1 MDASLN
7 EDLGIVISTEAR
19 TKNNKTLRHNSRS
32 IYYGLTF
39 WSPNINSVRVP
50 HRGRGQEI
58 YGEDPYLISQLG
70 VNSVEG
76 MQDDNPNYD
85 WVIAMPT
92 HFADHSGPHLQ
103 LEGFQRIYLQPGE
116 MKQVIFKL
124 DPRQLSEVASASS
137 SLSRAVTG
145 SAGPDWAKMRAAMV
159 PATRQFEEA
168 RRILLALRQAGF
180 EAYLAG
186 GCVRDLILGRE
197 PADYDVATSA
207 TPDIVL
213 GMFERTFAVGAHF
226 GVVLVAPADE
236 NDLFITEVATFRT
249 DGIYSDGRHPDVVQ
263 YTRSAERDVR
273 RRDFTIN
280 GLLLDPLRAT
290 GDLRDAVIDH
300 VGGLADLDAGVVR
313 AIGRAELRFEED
325 RLRMLR
331 AVRFAARFGFDIASD
346 TLEAIR
352 ALASRIH
359 AVSRERIRDEL
370 IKMLTEGHARRAF
383 ELLGET
389 GLLAQVLPEVA
400 RMKGVEQPPQFHPE
414 GDVWVHTLLL
424 LEQLE
429 PGCSMTLAWGA
440 LLHDV
445 GKPATFRRA
454 PDRIRFDGHVE
465 VGVAIAREICR
476 RLRFSN
482 DEAQQILSLIENHMR
497 FMNATQMKASTLKR
511 FFRLHDFAEHLALH
525 RMDCLAASGDL
536 EYWEYVR
543 ERWQAMPEEVVRP
556 PRLITGRE
564 LIAAGYPPGARFR
577 EMLQAVEDA
586 QLEGA
591 IATQEE
597 ALKLVLSHFPR
608 N

>member
-1 MDASLN
+1 MPL
-7 EDLGIVISTEAR
+7 
-19 TKNNKTLRHNSRS
+19 
-32 IYYGLTF
+32 
-39 WSPNINSVRVP
+39 
-50 HRGRGQEI
+50 HRGSR
-58 YGEDPYLISQLG
+58 PTSARMK
-70 VNSVEG
+70 S
-76 MQDDNPNYD
+76 
-85 WVIAMPT
+85 AMLPVS
-92 HFADHSGPHLQ
+92 H
-103 LEGFQRIYLQPGE
+103 
-116 MKQVIFKL
+116 
-124 DPRQLSEVASASS
+124 
-137 SLSRAVTG
+137 
-145 SAGPDWAKMRAAMV
+145 
-159 PATRQFEEA
+159 QFEEA
-168 RRILLALRQAGF
+168 RRVLVALREAGY

-186 GCVRDLILGRE
+186 GCVRDLVLGRE

-207 TPDIVL
+207 TPDVVL
-213 GMFERTFAVGAHF
+213 GMFDRTFAVGVHF

-236 NDLFITEVATFRT
+236 NARFVTEVATFRS
-249 DGIYSDGRHPDVVQ
+249 DGIYSDGRHPDVVE
-263 YTRSAERDVR
+263 YTRHAEDDVR
-273 RRDFTIN
+273 RRDFTMN
-280 GLLLDPLRAT
+280 GLLLDPLRETDNPRA
-290 GDLRDAVIDH
+290 AVIDH

-313 AIGRAELRFEED
+313 AIGRPEQRFEED

-331 AVRFAARFGFDIASD
+331 AVRFAARFGFAIDPA
-346 TLEAIR
+346 TLTAIR

-370 IKMLTEGHARRAF
+370 TKMLTEGRARRAF
-383 ELLGET
+383 ELLDDT
-389 GLLAQVLPEVA
+389 ALLPQVLPEVA

-465 VGVAIAREICR
+465 VGMAIARDICR

-482 DEAQQILSLIENHMR
+482 DETHQILALIEHHMR
-497 FMNATQMKASTLKR
+497 FMNAPQMKTSTLKR

-525 RMDCLAASGDL
+525 RMDCLAASGNL
-536 EYWEYVR
+536 EHWEYVR
-543 ERWQAMPEEVVRP
+543 DRWQAMPAEVVRP

-564 LIAAGYPPGARFR
+564 LIAAGYAPGERFR

-591 IATQEE
+591 ITTQEE
-597 ALKLVLSHFPR
+597 ALQWVRSKFPLA
-608 N
+608 